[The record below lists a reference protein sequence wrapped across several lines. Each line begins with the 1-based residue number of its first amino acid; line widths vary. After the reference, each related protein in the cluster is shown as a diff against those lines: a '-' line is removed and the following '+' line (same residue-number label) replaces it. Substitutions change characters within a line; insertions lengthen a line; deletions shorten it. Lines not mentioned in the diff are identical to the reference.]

1 MTEETPEQTPESPA
15 EEAAPKK
22 HYLEIRGNQVEIG
35 GSDPTQLA
43 MIRLTA
49 NRLSRLDP
57 NNTSNEEAV
66 RVYEKVIQIITS
78 IMVERDDR
86 DWVEDLLIRKEMD
99 LEEATQIMG
108 RAAEEWAGEG
118 NREQRRA
125 KKASRKKATAGKK

>member
-1 MTEETPEQTPESPA
+1 MTEETPEQAPE
-15 EEAAPKK
+15 ETAPKK
-22 HYLEIRGNQVEIG
+22 YFLTIRGNQVEIG

-57 NNTSNEEAV
+57 NNTSNDEAI
-66 RVYEKVIQIITS
+66 RVYEKVIQIVTS
-78 IMVERDDR
+78 IMVDRADR

-99 LEEATQIMG
+99 LEEATQIMSQ
-108 RAAEEWAGEG
+108 AAEEWAKDG

-125 KKASRKKATAGKK
+125 KKATRKKATAGKK